1 MKEGTQ
7 VRARTTLLLL
17 PALAL
22 AACGGGEKTVTK
34 TKTVTV
40 AQTATTPATTPTT
53 ATTPATT
60 PTVPEPSPA
69 TNVVHVS
76 SFRTPSSNIGCAI
89 AGGSARCDIKQRDW
103 EPPPKPADCDVDFG
117 QGIAVGGRGPSFV
130 CAGDTALNPTGPV
143 VPYGTDTQVGRFL
156 CASREDGVTC
166 QNTATKRGFF
176 IARDRYRLF

>member
-1 MKEGTQ
+1 M
-7 VRARTTLLLL
+7 RARKTLLLL
-17 PALAL
+17 PVVALAG
-22 AACGGGEKTVTK
+22 CGGGEKTVTV
-34 TKTVTV
+34 TRTVTQP
-40 AQTATTPATTPTT
+40 ATTATTPATTPTT

-60 PTVPEPSPA
+60 PTVPEPTPA
-69 TNVVHVS
+69 TNVVHIS

-103 EPPPKPADCDVDFG
+103 KPPAKPANCDVDFG
-117 QGIAVGGRGPSFV
+117 QGIAVGARGPSFV

-143 VPYGTDTQVGRFL
+143 VPYGTDTQIGRFL